1 MVAEIFNIL
10 GFHIPG
16 KEHARDAKQNG
27 LIVPSLSI
35 DDDAHDRRLYTK
47 VRI

>member
-1 MVAEIFNIL
+1 MFNIL
-10 GFHIPG
+10 GFHIPR
-16 KEHARDAKQNG
+16 KELDRDAKQNG

-35 DDDAHDRRLYTK
+35 EDDAHDRRLYTK